1 MTNPNSIVRLH
12 SRKGGRGSVHE
23 ANMAFQVFGTGLLS
37 GSGVVPATGL
47 TVTVG
52 GSAGNPDIAVATSPD
67 GYKIALDIVGTTT
80 LTIAKPSSNKR
91 YTAIV
96 AYTDDLSLTSSDTN
110 TYGNP
115 SSCGLIQVNGTI
127 SASPSYPT
135 DSQIR
140 TAITNDGATG
150 SQASYAVVGY
160 ILMASNTSTISSGL
174 ITIPSANLST
184 SVIAPA
190 SIAPSMLDM
199 THSTDSNGW
208 EKTQL
213 ASNLVMYTKKESG
226 KSISLTGHQWS
237 SNTPSSKP
245 TNLNTAH
252 SFFGVATAFPSD
264 KAINMSGMVTSTG
277 DVSFQVYNA
286 YEASVSTTFDW
297 TSIIFEFLS

>member
-190 SIAPSMLDM
+190 SLAPNMIAS
-199 THSTDSNGW
+199 THSTDSAGW
-208 EKTQL
+208 EKIAL
-213 ASNLVMYTKKESG
+213 
-226 KSISLTGHQWS
+226 S
-237 SNTPSSKP
+237 SNVIMYFQSGSFSKTMSSKTWNEQTAANKP
-245 TNLNTAH
+245 TGLNTSH
-252 SFFGVATAFPSD
+252 TFFGGAGGISTD
-264 KAINMSGMVTSTG
+264 HAINVSGCIDSTG
-277 DVSFQVYNA
+277 KAQIQNQNIYEGSVTTTVSWWAF
-286 YEASVSTTFDW
+286 
-297 TSIIFEFLS
+297 IIEFLS